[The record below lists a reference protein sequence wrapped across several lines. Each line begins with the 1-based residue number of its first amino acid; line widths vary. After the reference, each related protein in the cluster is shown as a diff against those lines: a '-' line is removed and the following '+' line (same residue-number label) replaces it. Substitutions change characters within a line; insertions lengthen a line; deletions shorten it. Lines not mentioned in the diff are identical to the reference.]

1 MTTPSAPARV
11 EGTLDPLV
19 LLIAVH
25 DYMEAA
31 MIGPHPDAPGH
42 SHNVPGKWDKDG
54 TPCEWCATWNRVRKC
69 VKQNAPRQPQ
79 RDSGIGLD
87 AVVGENE
94 PRAKCIHG
102 AWIDEQNC
110 PKCKIMMAELIH
122 REPKNPRKG

>member
-1 MTTPSAPARV
+1 MKTFTESPDTTTALPPVRSEALLAATIERLAAQFSGYALRLAPNDSATYAILETIDELRR
-11 EGTLDPLV
+11 
-19 LLIAVH
+19 IA
-25 DYMEAA
+25 A
-31 MIGPHPDAPGH
+31 
-42 SHNVPGKWDKDG
+42 
-54 TPCEWCATWNRVRKC
+54 
-69 VKQNAPRQPQ
+69 NAPRQPQ